1 MRLINH
7 TEGEC
12 CTDSILSESPTVGG
26 AAWRVSQGQS
36 HVEREQFLLSLSLCL
51 CLPHPRLCFPP
62 HVALSRHLSNSI
74 WQALFFL
81 VAFQMGIGWHSLPV
95 KAETELSKHT
105 VEFRLLEDILCWW
118 RAERLVTPYS
128 LLSIQALPENT
139 GTADLLFRRPW
150 SFYWIWNN
158 FFFSSSPVL
167 TTSAEVLI
175 IRDSFLQ
182 FLYDM
187 KQSKISTVWK

>member
-7 TEGEC
+7 TEGER

-26 AAWRVSQGQS
+26 AAWSVSQGQS
-36 HVEREQFLLSLSLCL
+36 HVEKEQFLLSLSLFL
-51 CLPHPRLCFPP
+51 SISLSPDYFSP
-62 HVALSRHLSNSI
+62 HVALSRHLSNSF

-105 VEFRLLEDILCWW
+105 VEFQLSEDILCWW
-118 RAERLVTPYS
+118 HVLRGLQLHTP
-128 LLSIQALPENT
+128 ALHSSTRKNT

-150 SFYWIWNN
+150 SFYWIWNI
-158 FFFSSSPVL
+158 FFFPQIV
-167 TTSAEVLI
+167 TTICEVLI
-175 IRDSFLQ
+175 GRSVLLFLCVMN
-182 FLYDM
+182 L
-187 KQSKISTVWK
+187 SKLA